1 MPTTRGSTLMIIQ
14 TEGDLLLSGA
24 AALAHG
30 VGPNDNFA
38 TGLALSLR
46 EMWPAMYRDFRHY
59 CQTRHPKP
67 GGLWTWAGSDGRRI
81 INLFTQSEAPRGGGH
96 PGRASVD
103 HVNHTLRELRKLIEA
118 ESIESLAMPRL
129 ATGVGGLQWTDVEP
143 LIAHHL
149 GELKLPVYV
158 YTVFH
163 KGVKGNE
170 AAPRSKPH

>member
-1 MPTTRGSTLMIIQ
+1 MIIQ

-30 VGPNDNFA
+30 VAPNDNFA
-38 TGLALSLR
+38 TGLPLSLR
-46 EMWPAMYRDFRHY
+46 EMWPAMYRDFRHF

-67 GGLWTWAGSDGRRI
+67 GGLWAWAGADGRRI
-81 INLFTQSEAPRGGGH
+81 VSLFTQNESPHGRGH

-103 HVNHTLRELRKLIEA
+103 HVNHALRELRKLIDEEKLA
-118 ESIESLAMPRL
+118 SIALPRL
-129 ATGVGGLQWTDVEP
+129 ATGVGGLQWSDVEP
-143 LIAHHL
+143 LIQRHL
-149 GELKLPVYV
+149 GDLATPVYV

-170 AAPRSKPH
+170 PAPNAR